1 MYWSYAVWNTSFFTT
16 PYGMGFDGF
25 ARRYAFCSASVK
37 GVTFEVSAMI
47 ASQSASPR
55 GTTNVIVLIALSG
68 QQVPEG
74 NSGTAPVNSTS
85 SRGWYRNTF
94 VALNVKPGAPPSTTR
109 FRWLFAVVEE
119 PANACE

>member
-1 MYWSYAVWNTSFFTT
+1 
-16 PYGMGFDGF
+16 MGFPGL
-25 ARRYAFCSASVK
+25 ARRYAFRSASVS
-37 GVTFEVSAMI
+37 GVTFEVSVTI

-55 GTTNVIVLIALSG
+55 GTTNVIFFVAVSG

-74 NSGTAPVNSTS
+74 SSGTAPVNSTS

-109 FRWLFAVVEE
+109 FRWLADVVDD

>member
-1 MYWSYAVWNTSFFTT
+1 MWNTSFFTT
-16 PYGMGFDGF
+16 PYGMGFPGF
-25 ARRYAFCSASVK
+25 ARRYVFRSATVR
-37 GVTFEVSAMI
+37 GVTFEVSVTI

-74 NSGTAPVNSTS
+74 SSGMVPVNSTS
-85 SRGWYRNTF
+85 SSGWYWNTF
-94 VALNVKPGAPPSTTR
+94 VVLNVKPAAPPSTTR